1 MDKGR
6 GKAGA
11 SLEKDAE
18 LKRFGPCEKPLGVL
32 GRLLKQGQ
40 PSEHISRTK
49 RCLTTNPSRRD
60 Q

>member
-1 MDKGR
+1 MDEGR

-18 LKRFGPCEKPLGVL
+18 RFGLCEKPRGVP

-49 RCLTTNPSRRD
+49 HCLTTNPSRRD